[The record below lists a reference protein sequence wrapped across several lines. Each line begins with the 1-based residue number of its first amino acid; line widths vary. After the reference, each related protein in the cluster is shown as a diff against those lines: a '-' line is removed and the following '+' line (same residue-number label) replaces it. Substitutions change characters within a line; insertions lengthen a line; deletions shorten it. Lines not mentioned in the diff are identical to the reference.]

1 MNVKH
6 LQRVRKTGAVSAR
19 RRCERKKRQIGRL
32 QKSTKSS
39 CTMYSAP
46 HTHSLQWFENMF
58 SERLWK
64 WLSVSWKTD
73 YCRKVSVEGFHTGL
87 GIASKVELSRH
98 VRCCHMHSLL
108 YAHVSVC
115 VLPSPVSTWACNV
128 YAGAW
133 RMDMT
138 SQHHSYVVQ
147 VFAIRESAKF
157 CHSRN

>member
-6 LQRVRKTGAVSAR
+6 LQRVRKTGAVS
-19 RRCERKKRQIGRL
+19 EEGVKEKRDKLGDCKRAQNHHV
-32 QKSTKSS
+32 Q
-39 CTMYSAP
+39 CTAHHT
-46 HTHSLQWFENMF
+46 HTHSLQWYENMF

-138 SQHHSYVVQ
+138 SQHHFYVVQ